1 MLFPSLNVF
10 LSFDIELLNGY
21 FACGEGDLFFF
32 FCGDCIVILTIFGV
46 DLFIV

>member
-21 FACGEGDLFFF
+21 FAGGEVDLFFVF
-32 FCGDCIVILTIFGV
+32 FGD
-46 DLFIV
+46 